1 MMRGVITATL
11 NKITMKYLAANPQSL
26 FVLQKISFFTIV
38 TGTFI
43 VEFDLLYLLI
53 AIASFYLYSIVG
65 VSMMLHRYYSHK
77 SFKLNCVVKWGLT
90 IFAILAGRGSP
101 LGWVYIHRIHHGTSD
116 TEKDPHSPHYDTFK
130 FVGFRPVYD
139 DTKKIKYFIVKELLT
154 PTHILIDKYYMLLIL
169 IFILALCIIDY
180 NLVYYVWAVPVFA
193 VSVSQIAFNYFC
205 HMHGYRNVD
214 TKDRSTNNPLMWPF
228 ILGDAWHNNHHA
240 YAERMSSKIKWW
252 EFDPV
257 AILVKLISKKS

>member
-1 MMRGVITATL
+1 
-11 NKITMKYLAANPQSL
+11 MKYLSATPRSL
-26 FVLQKISFFTIV
+26 FLLQSISLIVILSGVFFIEFSWHYVLMSVIF
-38 TGTFI
+38 
-43 VEFDLLYLLI
+43 
-53 AIASFYLYSIVG
+53 FYLYSIIG

-77 SFKLNCVVKWGLT
+77 SFKLHPILKWIFT
-90 IFAILAGRGSP
+90 VFAILAGRGSP
-101 LGWVYIHRIHHGTSD
+101 IGWVYIHRIHHATSD

-139 DTKKIKYFIVKELLT
+139 DTKKINYFIVKELLT
-154 PTHILIDKYYMLLIL
+154 PAQIKIDKYYMLLIL
-169 IFILALCIIDY
+169 TFILFLTIIDY

-205 HMHGYRNVD
+205 HMKGYRNVD
-214 TKDRSTNNPLMWPF
+214 TKDKSTNNIYMWPF

-240 YAERMSSKIKWW
+240 HAERLSSKIKWW

-257 AILVKLISKKS
+257 AGLAKLVSSRY